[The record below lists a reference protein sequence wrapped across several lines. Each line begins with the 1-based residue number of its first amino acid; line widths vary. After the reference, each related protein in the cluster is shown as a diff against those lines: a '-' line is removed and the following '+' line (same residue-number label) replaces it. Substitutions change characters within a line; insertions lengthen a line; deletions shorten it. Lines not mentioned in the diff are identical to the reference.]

1 MNKSSSLGFSTSCN
15 GQFAQHIPRHLHTEA
30 MQALRALTSYK
41 IDSEIEIEATPEQV
55 WKVFG
60 DFASWGKW
68 NDFTVFKE
76 VPEQVG
82 KRCQVVFHL
91 DGGCMKSTSHDPEVR
106 EHS

>member
-1 MNKSSSLGFSTSCN
+1 
-15 GQFAQHIPRHLHTEA
+15 
-30 MQALRALTSYK
+30 MQALRALTTYK